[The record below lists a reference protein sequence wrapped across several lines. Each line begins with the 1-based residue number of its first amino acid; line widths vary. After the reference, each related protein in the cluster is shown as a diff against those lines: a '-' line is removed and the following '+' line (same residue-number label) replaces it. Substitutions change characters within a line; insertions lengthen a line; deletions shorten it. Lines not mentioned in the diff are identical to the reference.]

1 MEGLAYFEEMASE
14 LNNPEIQA
22 WKQAGNRVVG
32 TSCSNIPEEVL
43 HAAGLLPMRLRAPGI
58 KETGIADS
66 HLHRINCTYTRSV
79 LEFLLRGELDFFDG
93 FIVTNTCDHHLRLV
107 GEFEDKS
114 DIPFFHYF
122 QMYHTLGEGAR
133 EWLLLEMEKMI
144 GYIEESFGIK
154 ISEKDLRQTISVYN
168 RTRRLMARLNEL
180 RKNDPPPLSGAEYLR
195 IVLTGM
201 STPRESFND
210 RLEALLPELEERQSG
225 EAGQP
230 RLLVIG
236 GACDSPDFIDFIES
250 KGASIVADG
259 LCFGLRHYQGI
270 IDEEAEDPL
279 SAIADRYL
287 GRVPCPSIIDGFDHG
302 YAILRDIISQWGV
315 QGVVSARLKFC
326 DHWAGGCKML
336 KDAMKQDSG
345 LPMLD
350 LEREYSTTESGQIST
365 RVQAFLELLRR

>member
-1 MEGLAYFEEMASE
+1 MEELAYFEEMASE

-32 TSCSNIPEEVL
+32 TSCSNIPEELL
-43 HAAGLLPMRLRAPGI
+43 HAAGLLPIRLRAPGI

-107 GEFEDKS
+107 GELEDKS

-144 GYIEESFGIK
+144 GYIEDSFTIK

-210 RLEALLPELEERQSG
+210 RLEALLPVFEELI
-225 EAGQP
+225 
-230 RLLVIG
+230 LLISSKVRG
-236 GACDSPDFIDFIES
+236 LLLWRMDCASDF
-250 KGASIVADG
+250 A
-259 LCFGLRHYQGI
+259 I
-270 IDEEAEDPL
+270 I
-279 SAIADRYL
+279 
-287 GRVPCPSIIDGFDHG
+287 RV
-302 YAILRDIISQWGV
+302 
-315 QGVVSARLKFC
+315 
-326 DHWAGGCKML
+326 
-336 KDAMKQDSG
+336 
-345 LPMLD
+345 
-350 LEREYSTTESGQIST
+350 
-365 RVQAFLELLRR
+365 